1 MGTEHRGFCGG
12 GGFTKNLEILE
23 EVKVVEGT
31 SEGRD
36 IVEDVVEGGGGFTIG
51 VNTLE

>member
-1 MGTEHRGFCGG
+1 M
-12 GGFTKNLEILE
+12 
-23 EVKVVEGT
+23 EVVDGT

-51 VNTLE
+51 VNTLEEGERGGGSTG